1 MFKSWLY
8 GVGWA
13 NTGRLNWQ
21 TNYGGD
27 GSAGGVAGDG
37 GGGGDFGDH
46 GGDRWCQV
54 VKY

>member
-1 MFKSWLY
+1 M
-8 GVGWA
+8 
-13 NTGRLNWQ
+13 
-21 TNYGGD
+21 D
-27 GSAGGVAGDG
+27 GSAGGVAG